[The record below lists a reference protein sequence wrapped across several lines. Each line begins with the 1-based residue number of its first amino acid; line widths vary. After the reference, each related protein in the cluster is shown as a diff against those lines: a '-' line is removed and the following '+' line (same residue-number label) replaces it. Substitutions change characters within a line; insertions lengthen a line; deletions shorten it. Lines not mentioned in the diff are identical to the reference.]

1 MMMYLRA
8 LTILLLIF
16 AAGLSPV
23 PAQTGGPVAA
33 TTAETRTFSNPY
45 FAGESLVFEGK
56 FKKLGLSFSI
66 AEMQFTVSERPDSG
80 TFYILSEARSK
91 GTLTRLFNFKFYQKI
106 ESTINARTLQIVKSV
121 KRDEQRDRIRESQ
134 ADFDYGMNRVTWV
147 ETNPNEPTK
156 PPKRVASTITPETQD
171 LVSGVFVLRGK
182 TLAAGKKYVFRITDS
197 GLVYEVPVKI
207 TGREKQKTL
216 FGKVW
221 CWKVEPEI
229 FGDGRIIEQKG
240 SLTIWIT
247 ADDKRVPVRAKLK
260 TELGRVDIRLIR
272 YVSATPLKGNTSAGP
287 S

>member
-1 MMMYLRA
+1 
-8 LTILLLIF
+8 
-16 AAGLSPV
+16 
-23 PAQTGGPVAA
+23 
-33 TTAETRTFSNPY
+33 
-45 FAGESLVFEGK
+45 
-56 FKKLGLSFSI
+56 
-66 AEMQFTVSERPDSG
+66 MQFTVSERPDSG
-80 TFYILSEARSK
+80 TYYILSEARSK